1 MEGGGRDSA
10 AMSQRR
16 ETGPDP
22 SRRSEDLCVHIFSVS
37 AGLVGVCLTVIGLFR
52 VVSRLKD
59 VDSLADNL
67 LALDA
72 LGFLLSCTLAY
83 LALRHQESPRRQRL
97 ELLADRVFLVSLG
110 LMTLVGSMIA
120 YELI

>member
-1 MEGGGRDSA
+1 MPH
-10 AMSQRR
+10 RR
-16 ETGPDP
+16 EAEPGPV
-22 SRRSEDLCVHIFSVS
+22 RRSEDLCVHIFSVS

-52 VVSRLKD
+52 VVSRLKN

-83 LALRHQESPRRQRL
+83 LALRKQETPRRQRL
-97 ELLADRVFLVSLG
+97 EILADRVFLASLG
-110 LMTLVGSMIA
+110 LMTLVGALIA